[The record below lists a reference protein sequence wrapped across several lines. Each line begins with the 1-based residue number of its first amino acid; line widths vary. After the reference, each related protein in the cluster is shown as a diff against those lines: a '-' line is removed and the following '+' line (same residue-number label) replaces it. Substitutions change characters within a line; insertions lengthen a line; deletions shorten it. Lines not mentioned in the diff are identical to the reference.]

1 MQDAAEAPCL
11 GDNLYFFFFAYRPV
25 KCFFSFFSL
34 LSLDVLITAAVF
46 FPSFLFLLIAL
57 HCCDSFCCTAKWIS
71 YTHTCCALFSHSV
84 VFKALQRHGLKPAR
98 LLCPWGFSRQEYWR
112 GLHALLQGIFPP
124 QGGNPGLLHCRRILY
139 HLRHQ
144 GSPIRI
150 HISSLFWISFHLGH
164 HRALYR
170 NSLVPVLYVAV
181 YIVSIPV
188 SLFFPPSA
196 FPLGIYALFPTS
208 VSLFLLCK

>member
-11 GDNLYFFFFAYRPV
+11 GDNLYFFFAYRPV

-112 GLHALLQGIFPP
+112 GLPCPP
-124 QGGNPGLLHCRRILY
+124 PGDLPNPGIEPR
-139 HLRHQ
+139 
-144 GSPIRI
+144 SPILQADSLPFGPPGKLMNI
-150 HISSLFWISFHLGH
+150 DSSQLLTAQECVFLIQPAFTE
-164 HRALYR
+164 
-170 NSLVPVLYVAV
+170 
-181 YIVSIPV
+181 
-188 SLFFPPSA
+188 PP
-196 FPLGIYALFPTS
+196 
-208 VSLFLLCK
+208 